1 MISSGNKDLDSA
13 IGCFEKE
20 LNLVYGPAASG
31 KTTLSKIIA
40 IGLLDKNKKVVFL
53 DTENGF
59 SVDRFMQLCG
69 SNYLYYLDKLLL
81 LKVNSF
87 EEQCNKI
94 DQLLY
99 FVNVD
104 LVIVD
109 SLGALYRKEVREN
122 PNDVNKKIER
132 QLRILTELTRRGIT
146 VIVTNQVYT
155 NPETGEIQN
164 VGGEM
169 VKKWAKKLIEL
180 QKDPRKIILR
190 RPEEK
195 EVLFEIMNDGIKIIS

>member
-1 MISSGNKDLDSA
+1 MISSGNKDLDNV
-13 IGCFEKE
+13 IGGFGKE
-20 LNLVYGPAASG
+20 LNLIYGPAASG

-40 IGLLDKNKKVVFL
+40 INQLDKNKKVVYL

-59 SVDRFMQLCG
+59 SVDRFMQLYG

-87 EEQCNKI
+87 EEQCHKI
-94 DQLLY
+94 DQMMY
-99 FVNVD
+99 FVNID

-109 SLGALYRKEVREN
+109 SLGVHYRKEVREN
-122 PNDVNKKIER
+122 PVEVNKKIER
-132 QLRILTELTRRGIT
+132 QLRILTELTRRGVP
-146 VIVTNQVYT
+146 VIVTNQVST
-155 NPETGEIQN
+155 DPGTGEIKI
-164 VGGEM
+164 VGGDM

-180 QKDPRKIILR
+180 QKEPRKIILR

-195 EVLFEIMNDGIKIIS
+195 EVLFEITNDGVKIIS